1 MKICVIKEYFAE
13 YINGR
18 IRKGYSCIRGFH
30 VYQDSWTPFL
40 DDRASD
46 LYVKMSQVIQEI
58 DMLSRFEIS

>member
-1 MKICVIKEYFAE
+1 MEEFEKA
-13 YINGR
+13 
-18 IRKGYSCIRGFH
+18 SCIRGFH

-40 DDRASD
+40 GDRASD